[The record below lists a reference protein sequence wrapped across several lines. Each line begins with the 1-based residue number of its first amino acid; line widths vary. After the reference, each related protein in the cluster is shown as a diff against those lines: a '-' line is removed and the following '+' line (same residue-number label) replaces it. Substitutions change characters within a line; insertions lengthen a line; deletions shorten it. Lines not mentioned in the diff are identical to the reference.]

1 MTRVR
6 AWVDWCFRDRT
17 TGRIVIVQLP
27 NVALAVWLVAM
38 TLRLLLES
46 APTTEKVR
54 WVAAGALV
62 VWGLEELPRGV
73 NGVEARYWRGRSDLS
88 DRGDRLAQVMR
99 FPVVGF
105 DAPITVEEP
114 RRNCTVPK

>member
-1 MTRVR
+1 MTTVR

-38 TLRLLLES
+38 TLRLLLDR
-46 APTTEKVR
+46 APTTEELR

-62 VWGLEELPRGV
+62 VWGLEELLRGV
-73 NGVEARYWRGRSDLS
+73 NPWRRAIGGAAATYQIAVIVWRRS
-88 DRGDRLAQVMR
+88 
-99 FPVVGF
+99 
-105 DAPITVEEP
+105 
-114 RRNCTVPK
+114 

>member
-6 AWVDWCFRDRT
+6 AWVDWRFRDRT

-62 VWGLEELPRGV
+62 VCGLEELLRWRQPRG
-73 NGVEARYWRGRSDLS
+73 GALLAGPQRPIRS
-88 DRGDRLAQVMR
+88 R
-99 FPVVGF
+99 
-105 DAPITVEEP
+105 
-114 RRNCTVPK
+114 